1 MTAPSLTDRQSAVQQ
16 ASDHL
21 ADVLADGGDT
31 TVARQ
36 ALQQARDALQAH
48 QTAQATADRE
58 RQAAQAAEA
67 DQAAATAAAKATDA
81 VTNTVVRVQLPAG
94 IEAPAPAQHPLV
106 AEAAGEVARIKA
118 EIERAAP
125 GRQAAADEVAAL
137 QKRADVKR
145 HEAAAIR
152 SRRLAGHE
160 APDDAA
166 KLHLLEAD
174 AADLD
179 GLVQV
184 AQQRLHVLDQPVAA
198 LRQRLAAAEQKLKA
212 AQVEGALH
220 GQADRLRILEQALI
234 AGYRELR
241 RGVFTVGNRNMPNY
255 FVASEDLRKATLG
268 TLA

>member
-1 MTAPSLTDRQSAVQQ
+1 MTQATLTDLQSAVQA

-21 ADVLADGGDT
+21 ADVLASGEDT
-31 TVARQ
+31 AAARQ
-36 ALQQARDALQAH
+36 ELSEARAALQAH
-48 QTAQATADRE
+48 RDAQQTAECE

-67 DQAAATAAAKATDA
+67 DQAAATAAAKATSA
-81 VTNTVVRVQLPAG
+81 VTNTVARVQLPAG
-94 IEAPAPAQHPLV
+94 VEEPAQQHPLV
-106 AEAAGEVARIKA
+106 AEAAGEVARIKL
-118 EIERAAP
+118 EIEHAAP

-160 APDDAA
+160 SPDDAGR
-166 KLHLLEAD
+166 LHLLEAD
-174 AADLD
+174 ATDID
-179 GLVQV
+179 GLVHA
-184 AQQRLHVLDQPVAA
+184 AQQRLHVLEQPVAA

-212 AQVEGALH
+212 AQIEGALH
-220 GQADRLRILEQALI
+220 GQAERLRTLEAALV

-255 FVASEDLRKATLG
+255 FVASEDLRRATLG